1 MSKGDRLYNKAT
13 KLALQDEYNPK
24 EVIELLI
31 TAIEKYRNGK
41 AAYALATWYL
51 FGKHVKKNFTRGFEL
66 LQMSIDWDPSKEAYF
81 NIAYSYE
88 AGKGVDKDLKKAF
101 QYYLLAALYGD
112 KQAKREVGRCLYYGI
127 GIAKNKELGLK
138 ITNLFDTE

>member
-13 KLALQDEYNPK
+13 KLALQDEYNSK
-24 EVIELLI
+24 EVIELLV

-41 AAYALATWYL
+41 AAYALATWYF
-51 FGKHVKKNFTRGFEL
+51 FGKHMRKN
-66 LQMSIDWDPSKEAYF
+66 Y
-81 NIAYSYE
+81 
-88 AGKGVDKDLKKAF
+88 KKAF
-101 QYYLLAALYGD
+101 DLIQIAVEQEPSQLSCYNIAVSYESGKGTVKNLEKAFHYYLLSALYGY
-112 KQAKREVGRCLYYGI
+112 KPAVLEVGRCFYYGI